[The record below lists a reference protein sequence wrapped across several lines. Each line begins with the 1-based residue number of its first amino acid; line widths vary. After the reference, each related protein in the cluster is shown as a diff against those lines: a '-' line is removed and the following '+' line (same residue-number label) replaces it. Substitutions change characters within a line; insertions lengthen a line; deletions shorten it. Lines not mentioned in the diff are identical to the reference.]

1 MKTSRD
7 QLKALMK
14 EILVEI
20 LNEGLGGV
28 SASPSAGR
36 PQQTSGRSPIVG
48 EQAQRQSNGRRKPA
62 FDPNLD
68 TRPSGGFS
76 PSNTLKEAIRIEAGG
91 NPMMAD
97 ILADTAMKTLPQQL
111 ANGDR
116 MGQPSVGSSM
126 SPALFGGGSPGAGQE
141 QFNGDPSEMFE
152 GGAARSD
159 GSSHWADLAFMPAKK
174 LA

>member
-14 EILVEI
+14 ELLVEI

-28 SASPSAGR
+28 NSSPSAGR
-36 PQQTSGRSPIVG
+36 PQQPTGRAPVG
-48 EQAQRQSNGRRKPA
+48 EQRQLGGRRKPA
-62 FDPNLD
+62 FDPKLD
-68 TRPSGGFS
+68 TRPAGGFS

-116 MGQPSVGSSM
+116 MGQPSLGSSM
-126 SPALFGGGSPGAGQE
+126 SPASFGGGSPGAGQE

>member
-36 PQQTSGRSPIVG
+36 PQQASGRPTVG
-48 EQAQRQSNGRRKPA
+48 EQTQRQGNGRRKPA

-68 TRPSGGFS
+68 TRVTGGFS

-91 NPMMAD
+91 NPLMAD
-97 ILADTAMKTLPQQL
+97 ILADTAMKTLPTQL

-126 SPALFGGGSPGAGQE
+126 SPSSFGGSPGAGQE
-141 QFNGDPSEMFE
+141 QFNGDPAEMFE

-159 GSSHWADLAFMPAKK
+159 GSSHWADLAFMPTKK

>member
-1 MKTSRD
+1 
-7 QLKALMK
+7 MK

-36 PQQTSGRSPIVG
+36 PQQSSGRSSIVG
-48 EQAQRQSNGRRKPA
+48 EQTQRQLGGGRRKPA

-68 TRPSGGFS
+68 TPLPGGRS
-76 PSNTLKEAIRIEAGG
+76 PSNALKEAIRIEAGG
-91 NPMMAD
+91 NPLMAD
-97 ILADTAMKTLPQQL
+97 ILADTAMKTLPTQL

-116 MGQPSVGSSM
+116 MGQPGVGSSM
-126 SPALFGGGSPGAGQE
+126 SPSSFGGSPGAGQE
-141 QFNGDPSEMFE
+141 QFNGDPSQMFE

>member
-1 MKTSRD
+1 
-7 QLKALMK
+7 MK

-28 SASPSAGR
+28 SAPASAGR

-48 EQAQRQSNGRRKPA
+48 EQAQRQQLGGRRKPA

-68 TRPSGGFS
+68 TPLPGGRS
-76 PSNTLKEAIRIEAGG
+76 PSNALKEAIRIEAGG
-91 NPMMAD
+91 NPLMAD

-116 MGQPSVGSSM
+116 MGQPGVGSSM
-126 SPALFGGGSPGAGQE
+126 SPASFGGMSPGAGQE